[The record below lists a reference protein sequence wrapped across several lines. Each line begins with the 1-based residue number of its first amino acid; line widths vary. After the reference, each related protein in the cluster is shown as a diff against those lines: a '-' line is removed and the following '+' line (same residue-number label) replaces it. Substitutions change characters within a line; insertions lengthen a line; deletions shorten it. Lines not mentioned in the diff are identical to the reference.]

1 MKGRQKEAIGSGE
14 SGQEAGWMPEGQV
27 TICYNGTRSC
37 AQGPVDTVIERPSRP
52 ATEVIEPSSP
62 MPSDWTIY
70 LRAALREED
79 SAKLPQAVERARRA
93 INDRLQGT
101 GTKGPDTGERE
112 ELEDGLR
119 QLNLHE
125 LKKKSAPH

>member
-1 MKGRQKEAIGSGE
+1 
-14 SGQEAGWMPEGQV
+14 
-27 TICYNGTRSC
+27 
-37 AQGPVDTVIERPSRP
+37 
-52 ATEVIEPSSP
+52 

-79 SAKLPQAVERARRA
+79 SAKLPQAVDRARRV

-125 LKKKSAPH
+125 LKKKSAPR

>member
-1 MKGRQKEAIGSGE
+1 
-14 SGQEAGWMPEGQV
+14 
-27 TICYNGTRSC
+27 
-37 AQGPVDTVIERPSRP
+37 
-52 ATEVIEPSSP
+52 

-79 SAKLPQAVERARRA
+79 RAKLPQAVERARRA
-93 INDRLQGT
+93 INDRLQER
-101 GTKGPDTGERE
+101 GTKGPDTGERD

-125 LKKKSAPH
+125 LKRKPAPR